1 MSVREMPKRAKRK
14 RGSEKWREM
23 KRERE
28 AERERVSECST
39 EY

>member
-1 MSVREMPKRAKRK
+1 MPKRAKRK

-28 AERERVSECST
+28 AERERELVNVRLNIK
-39 EY
+39 